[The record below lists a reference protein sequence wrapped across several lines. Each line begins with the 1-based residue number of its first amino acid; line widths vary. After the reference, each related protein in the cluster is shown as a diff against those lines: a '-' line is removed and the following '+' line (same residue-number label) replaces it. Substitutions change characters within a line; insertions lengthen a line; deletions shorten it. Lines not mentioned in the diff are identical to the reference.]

1 MVNKVKAYIIDN
13 NLINKG
19 EKVLVALSGGPDSV
33 CLLHILYKLKSDFN
47 IELGAAHV
55 NHMLRGNEAIE
66 DEEYSRKLCESL
78 GVDFFN

>member
-33 CLLHILYKLKSDFN
+33 CLPHILYKLKV
-47 IELGAAHV
+47 ILT
-55 NHMLRGNEAIE
+55 
-66 DEEYSRKLCESL
+66 
-78 GVDFFN
+78 